1 MPRPISNP
9 RHEDYWTAK
18 AERARAIVNKMEVGE
33 EAHGTMVWI
42 AKSYALIAERV
53 KKRRQRRKSH
63 VS

>member
-1 MPRPISNP
+1 M
-9 RHEDYWTAK
+9 D
-18 AERARAIVNKMEVGE
+18 VGE

-42 AKSYALIAERV
+42 AESYALIAERV

>member
-1 MPRPISNP
+1 
-9 RHEDYWTAK
+9 
-18 AERARAIVNKMEVGE
+18 MEVGE